1 MHQILSLRPAA
12 MRRMII
18 SQIEKLADNPFAK
31 GDFELTDAA
40 GRINEVLVF
49 SGYAITFWADHAVK
63 ELRIVDVTRFGR
75 RF

>member
-1 MHQILSLRPAA
+1 MHQILSLRPAI

-18 SQIEKLADNPFAK
+18 SQIEKLADNPFTN
-31 GDFELTDAA
+31 GDFAVTDAT
-40 GRINEVLVF
+40 GRKNEVLVLH
-49 SGYAITFWADHAVK
+49 GYSITFWADHAVK